1 MIRKFTAAFMAMM
14 ILLMLMPSSAFAA
27 EPSVQ
32 EVEALIAQIGTVTRE
47 NRSAVERAVDAYSQL
62 DDTAKA
68 EVSNF
73 TELAEAQQ
81 ILGIKDALAKLD
93 VKYDKVEGNYTITSP
108 YALKELDKGNCSV
121 NPAIYIHNEYAM
133 PWMVIMYCYM
143 GDTFIWTDSIVVRAG
158 ENKYTYESPAF
169 YYSTGDKVKVSSGKV
184 KAAEMLATIA
194 GDFDINLLRDVLSA
208 QETIFRFKGHAPWG
222 DSTEYDYVL
231 TPENRQIIT
240 DILNAYDLM
249 RTASPE
255 VLYKALA

>member
-73 TELAEAQQ
+73 TVLAEAQQ

-108 YALKELDKGNCSV
+108 YALKERV
-121 NPAIYIHNEYAM
+121 
-133 PWMVIMYCYM
+133 
-143 GDTFIWTDSIVVRAG
+143 TVV
-158 ENKYTYESPAF
+158 
-169 YYSTGDKVKVSSGKV
+169 
-184 KAAEMLATIA
+184 
-194 GDFDINLLRDVLSA
+194 
-208 QETIFRFKGHAPWG
+208 
-222 DSTEYDYVL
+222 
-231 TPENRQIIT
+231 
-240 DILNAYDLM
+240 
-249 RTASPE
+249 
-255 VLYKALA
+255 